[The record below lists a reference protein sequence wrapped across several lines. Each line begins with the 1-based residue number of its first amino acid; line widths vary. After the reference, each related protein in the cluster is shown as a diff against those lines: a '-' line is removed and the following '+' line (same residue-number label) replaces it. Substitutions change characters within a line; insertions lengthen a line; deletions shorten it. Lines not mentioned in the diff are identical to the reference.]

1 MIFKKKQEKT
11 YEELEKES
19 EEEMERITQDLK
31 NMTQEEYDNLSK
43 YTPVSEVD
51 CVLRFA
57 EALKNKKA
65 KGEIVEQMEDNV
77 DE

>member
-11 YEELEKES
+11 YEELERES
-19 EEEMERITQDLK
+19 DEEIEKITQDLK
-31 NMTQEEYDNLSK
+31 NMTQEEYDNLKK
-43 YTPVSEVD
+43 YTPTSEMD

-57 EALKNKKA
+57 EALKNKKE